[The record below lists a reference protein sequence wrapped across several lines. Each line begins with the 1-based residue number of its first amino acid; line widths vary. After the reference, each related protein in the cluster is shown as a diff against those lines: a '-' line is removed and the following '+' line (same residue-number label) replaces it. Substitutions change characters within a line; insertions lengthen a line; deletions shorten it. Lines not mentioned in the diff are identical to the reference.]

1 MADTTTT
8 NLGLTKPEVG
18 ASADTWG
25 NKINVDLDTVDA
37 VFAANGT
44 GTSVG
49 LNVGSGKTLA
59 VAGTANVSGSLNVT
73 GSSNLA
79 SPTFTG
85 TPTAPTASPGTDT
98 TQVATTAFIQAAL
111 RAMFPIG
118 SVYINA
124 AVTTNPATLFGF
136 GTWVEIGAG
145 RVLVGQNA
153 ADASFDTLG
162 ETGGSKDATL
172 VSHQH
177 GVSGSTSYASL
188 VGSVDFT
195 SSGIPNYSTS
205 GIISQ
210 FGTSNQGQFGSGIV
224 PGGFT
229 VDASH
234 SHSVSGAT
242 DWQGS
247 SATNANLQPYIVV
260 KMWQRTA

>member
-37 VFAANGT
+37 IFAANGT

-49 LNVGSGKTLA
+49 LNVGSGKTLNI
-59 VAGTANVSGSLNVT
+59 AGTANVSGTLAITGNV
-73 GSSNLA
+73 
-79 SPTFTG
+79 
-85 TPTAPTASPGTDT
+85 TAPTASPGTNT

-111 RAMFPIG
+111 QAMFPIG

-145 RVLVGQNA
+145 RVLVGQNTGDA
-153 ADASFDTLG
+153 AFDVLG

-177 GVSGSTSYASL
+177 GFSGSTSWAALS
-188 VGSVDFT
+188 GSVDFA

-210 FGTSNQGQFGSGIV
+210 FGTANQGQFGSGVV

-234 SHSVSGAT
+234 SHSFSGAT
-242 DWQGS
+242 DFQGS
-247 SATNANLQPYIVV
+247 SGTNANLQPYIVV

>member
-37 VFAANGT
+37 IFAANGT

-145 RVLVGQNA
+145 RVLVGQNTGDA
-153 ADASFDTLG
+153 AFDVLG
-162 ETGGSKDATL
+162 ETGGSKDAIV
-172 VSHQH
+172 VSHTH
-177 GVSGSTSYASL
+177 SATATVS
-188 VGSVDFT
+188 D
-195 SSGIPNYSTS
+195 
-205 GIISQ
+205 
-210 FGTSNQGQFGSGIV
+210 
-224 PGGFT
+224 PG
-229 VDASH
+229 H
-234 SHSVSGAT
+234 SHNIPHNNDSGTAGSYISGNDGPNNITTSLSIAETNTTGISVGVTVNAT
-242 DWQGS
+242 GS